1 MGFTKQTLA
10 TLVSLA
16 LITACGGGSK
26 DLSGGTTN
34 STTTTTT
41 TNSPSG
47 STSTT
52 TTTTPSSATN
62 TSGTAETVTY
72 SISMR
77 IQECTNIQD
86 VSTCQDKNTD
96 ISTSK
101 PNRIIAVVT
110 DSKGLPV
117 DQVIV
122 AASTTVGATT
132 AQQMTNAKGEAF
144 FNLSATSDSSN
155 KAGTV
160 TVTSTVKGV
169 AVTTSQNFQFG
180 AGTVTEVVGYKLNMS
195 LKSCSDAQ
203 NLNSCSETTSLPIG
217 NGNISLVDATFLD
230 SSNTPVKDAI
240 VSATTTKGS
249 FKPGAERLTDASGKV
264 TYILSAD
271 SGNFGQAGTITLN
284 AKTSLGGTDY
294 TASSTKNFQF
304 GENQLAL
311 TLASSVSGAL
321 PVGSVAVLS
330 TRVTN
335 NGNLYSDPV
344 NVSFTSACTAKNL
357 AKLDASVSTINGIA
371 TATYVGQGS
380 AGVCGQTDTIIASI
394 DSSTDSSARAQ
405 IDIANTATTPVQI
418 KGDKPSP
425 AAICLAGGNCSSQ
438 SQIVFTVT
446 DNTGTAKANVPV
458 DFSFAQ
464 ITGMET
470 VPSDYSLNPTSG
482 TTNSEGKITVT
493 VKAGSLPIPFRVQA
507 LLHNT
512 PDVRITSDQ
521 IAVGTGYPDSDSF
534 SPNPEVH
541 SMDDAWNTDGIENK
555 FTVRLGDHFNNPV
568 PDGTVVT
575 FITEGGTIMGDAATS
590 GGKTGSCVTKDN
602 SCMVTLISQAPRPND
617 GRVTVLAYVEG
628 EESFSEALNGGNGI
642 FDQADLIDVIADQDA
657 TGASSNWK
665 AAFKD
670 LNEAYL
676 DKDFNQLYDSSD
688 LLVDVDNN
696 GQHTLVNGKL
706 NSLSCSADLVDRGF
720 CERKLVYP
728 FKNIEVIF
736 SGLEENNGAVPS
748 LGLALCNSNWSN
760 CTLLSNNDTVDVT
773 TNPAYLTFTPK
784 YTING
789 TDNPIPTGSTLAI
802 TQTNGEAAEPVGIS
816 FKSTYPDTTRPFA
829 YKVII
834 NPETEPNKKSEG
846 KFSVTATTP
855 NGKFSVTSASIKIKD
870 AG

>member
-26 DLSGGTTN
+26 DLSGGKTN
-34 STTTTTT
+34 TTTTTT

-101 PNRIIAVVT
+101 PNRIVAVIT

-217 NGNISLVDATFLD
+217 NGNISLVEATFLD
-230 SSNTPVKDAI
+230 SSNIPVKDAI
-240 VSATTTKGS
+240 VSAATTKGS

-271 SGNFGQAGTITLN
+271 SGNFGQAGTINLN
-284 AKTSLGGTDY
+284 AKTTLGGTDY

-304 GENQLAL
+304 GENKLAL
-311 TLASSVSGAL
+311 TLASSTSGAL

-344 NVSFTSACTAKNL
+344 NVSFNSACSAKNL
-357 AKLDASVSTINGIA
+357 AKLDATVSTINGIA

-380 AGVCGQTDTIIASI
+380 AGVCGQTDTIVASI
-394 DSSTDSSARAQ
+394 DSSTDSSARTQ
-405 IDIANTATTPVQI
+405 IDIENKATTPVQI

-425 AAICLAGGNCSSQ
+425 TAICLAGGNCSSQ

-470 VPSDYSLNPTSG
+470 VPADYSLNPTSG
-482 TTNSEGKITVT
+482 TTNSDGKITVT

-507 LLHNT
+507 QLHDT
-512 PDVRITSDQ
+512 PDVHITSDQ

-541 SMDDAWNTDGIENK
+541 SMDGAWNTDGIEDK
-555 FTVRLGDHFNNPV
+555 ITVRLGDHFNNPV

-575 FITEGGTIMGDAATS
+575 FITEGGTIMGSASTS

-602 SCMVTLISQAPRPND
+602 SCVVTLISQAPRPND

-642 FDQADLIDVIADQDA
+642 FDQADLVGVTAQQDA
-657 TGASSNWK
+657 ATAPSSWQS
-665 AAFKD
+665 AFED
-670 LNEAYL
+670 LDEPYL
-676 DKDFNQLYDSSD
+676 DNDYSHTYNSGD

-696 GQHTLVNGKL
+696 GQHTLPNGKL
-706 NSLSCSADLVDRGF
+706 NTLSCSADLVTRGF
-720 CERKLVYP
+720 CDRKLVYP
-728 FKNIEVIF
+728 YKNFEIIF

-748 LGLALCNSNWSN
+748 IGLAQCDSSWAN
-760 CTLLSNNDTVDVT
+760 CHVLSNNDTVDVT
-773 TNPAYLTFTPK
+773 TTPAYLTFTPM
-784 YTING
+784 YTIGAAN
-789 TDNPIPTGSTLAI
+789 NPIPTGSTLAI

-829 YKVII
+829 YRVII
-834 NPETEPNKKSEG
+834 NPETEPNNKTEG

-855 NGKFSVTSASIKIKD
+855 NGKASVTSVSIKIKD
-870 AG
+870 AS